1 VTDLPRPDGD
11 DEDGPDLPPE
21 LAAMF
26 EQLGLGGDDTDG
38 PQLPPELS
46 GLLEQLGL
54 GGPEGMQLPP
64 ELGAAFER
72 LASSGGFEALQE
84 QAAAMFG
91 AGGPAGGFGFV
102 GPGQRPDGPVDWRL
116 ATRVALQVAADDDR
130 QPTEEESARAR
141 DAMQLAEHWLD
152 ASPLPAP
159 PDAGRSIVASRQE
172 WVNAAV
178 VAFRPLV
185 DPVARASTDAM
196 VDLAR
201 EQFGQ
206 LGDLTGE
213 DGPDLPPELAGLQGI
228 ISQLAGGDPGE
239 LVRPVGAVLAGLQAG
254 QVLGQLARTLLGQY
268 DLGIPTAPRAAAHVL
283 AVNVAEAF
291 DGWEL
296 DPTEVAIVLSLHEAA
311 MRRLYHA
318 VPWLEAHIQSLVTRF
333 ASGTVVD
340 SARLEEI
347 TRELLTGVD
356 PDDQEG
362 LETAMERA
370 SGFRI
375 EPTEDQRRILER
387 LQGVV
392 CLVGAW
398 ARHEVARAADGRVP
412 SIDRI
417 AEVQRRRR
425 ATRGDG
431 EDLLAALL
439 GLDLVPDDEQVGERF
454 VVAVE
459 DALGPEGLRRA
470 LEHPENLPDAT
481 ELTDPSAWV
490 ARMTAD
496 GDLPDDPA
504 ALFAGLGDAPREGTA
519 AERVAEREAEDEDPD
534 EPGGDDP
541 DDDGQVS

>member
-1 VTDLPRPDGD
+1 VSDLPPPHGD

-26 EQLGLGGDDTDG
+26 EQLGLGGGEDG
-38 PQLPPELS
+38 PKLPPEL
-46 GLLEQLGL
+46 GALFEQLGL
-54 GGPEGMQLPP
+54 GGEGGLQLPP
-64 ELGAAFER
+64 EVGAAFEQ
-72 LASSGGFEALQE
+72 LAGSGGFEALQR

-102 GPGQRPDGPVDWRL
+102 GPQAGAEGPVDWTL
-116 ATRVALQVAADDDR
+116 ATRVALQIAAEGDR
-130 QPTEEESARAR
+130 QPSTEETARAR

-152 ASPLPAP
+152 ASPLPSP
-159 PDAGRSIVASRQE
+159 PDAGRSVVASRQE

-178 VAFRPLV
+178 TAFRPLV

-196 VDLAR
+196 VELAR
-201 EQFGQ
+201 EQFDQ
-206 LGDLTGE
+206 LGDLGGE
-213 DGPDLPPELAGLQGI
+213 GGPELPPELAGLQGML
-228 ISQLAGGDPGE
+228 SQLAGGDPGE

-254 QVLGQLARTLLGQY
+254 QVLGQLSRTLLGQY
-268 DLGIPTAPRAAAHVL
+268 DLGLPTAPRAAAHVI

-291 DGWEL
+291 DGWDLE
-296 DPTEVAIVLSLHEAA
+296 PTEVAIVLSLHEAA

-318 VPWLEAHIQSLVTRF
+318 VPWLEAHVQSLVARF

-340 SARLEEI
+340 PARLEEI
-347 TRELLTGVD
+347 TRELMTGVD
-356 PDDQEG
+356 PDDPEG
-362 LETAMERA
+362 LRSAMERA

-375 EPTEDQRRILER
+375 EPTADQQRILER
-387 LQGVV
+387 LQGVM

-431 EDLLAALL
+431 EDLLAVLL
-439 GLDLVPDDEQVGERF
+439 GLDLQPDDEGVGERF

-459 DALGPEGLRRA
+459 HALGPEGLRRA

-481 ELTDPSAWV
+481 ELADPSAWV

-504 ALFAGLGDAPREGTA
+504 AMFAGLGDAPHEATA
-519 AERVAEREAEDEDPD
+519 AERVAEREA
-534 EPGGDDP
+534 G
-541 DDDGQVS
+541 DDDGEDSDGGGDPVS

>member
-102 GPGQRPDGPVDWRL
+102 GPCQRPDGPVDWRL

-201 EQFGQ
+201 EQLNQ
-206 LGDLTGE
+206 LGDLS
-213 DGPDLPPELAGLQGI
+213 DPSSLPPELAPLQGLI
-228 ISQLAGGDPGE
+228 GQLAGADPGE

-254 QVLGQLARTLLGQY
+254 QVLGQLSRTLLGQY
-268 DLGIPTAPRAAAHVL
+268 DLGIPTAPRATASVL
-283 AVNVAEAF
+283 AGNVAEAF
-291 DGWEL
+291 EGWQL
-296 DPTEVAIVLSLHEAA
+296 DPTEVAVVLALHEAA

-318 VPWLEAHIQSLVTRF
+318 VPWLEAHVQSLVARF
-333 ASGTVVD
+333 AAGTVVD
-340 SARLEEI
+340 TGRLDEV
-347 TRELLTGVD
+347 TRELMAGVD
-356 PDDQEG
+356 PDD
-362 LETAMERA
+362 
-370 SGFRI
+370 
-375 EPTEDQRRILER
+375 
-387 LQGVV
+387 
-392 CLVGAW
+392 
-398 ARHEVARAADGRVP
+398 
-412 SIDRI
+412 
-417 AEVQRRRR
+417 
-425 ATRGDG
+425 
-431 EDLLAALL
+431 
-439 GLDLVPDDEQVGERF
+439 
-454 VVAVE
+454 
-459 DALGPEGLRRA
+459 PEA
-470 LEHPENLPDAT
+470 LE
-481 ELTDPSAWV
+481 
-490 ARMTAD
+490 
-496 GDLPDDPA
+496 A
-504 ALFAGLGDAPREGTA
+504 AM
-519 AERVAEREAEDEDPD
+519 
-534 EPGGDDP
+534 
-541 DDDGQVS
+541 